1 MSVESKVVL
10 VTGGASGIGKA
21 GANLL
26 GRKGAI
32 VVVADRN
39 EAEARVA
46 AMAIGQ
52 TASAYGV
59 DVGDGPAVRKLVDDV
74 VARYGRI
81 DGLVHSAGV
90 CPRKPFLEMSD
101 ADWHDIMT
109 INLDGTFFIT
119 QAVAKQMVAQKSG
132 TMVLI
137 TSDRGVY
144 GSVDYCH
151 YAATKGGA
159 IALVKS
165 LAQILGGHG
174 ITINGINPGL
184 TDTPLGRASNIDWE
198 AKLKRDVLGAVSKP
212 EEIAEI
218 ILFLTGT
225 AGKFM
230 TGQILGNRM
239 RHGT

>member
-1 MSVESKVVL
+1 MSVEGKVVI

-21 GANLL
+21 GAELL
-26 GRKGAI
+26 ASKGATI
-32 VVVADRN
+32 VVADRN
-39 EAEARVA
+39 EAA
-46 AMAIGQ
+46 AKAAAKSIGQ
-52 TASAYGV
+52 MATAFGV
-59 DVGDGPAVRKLVDDV
+59 DVGNGPAVRNLVDDV
-74 VARYGRI
+74 VARYGRV

-90 CPRKPFLEMSD
+90 CPRKPFLEMTD
-101 ADWHDIMT
+101 ADWHDTMS
-109 INLDGTFFIT
+109 INLDGSFFVT
-119 QAVAKQMVAQKSG
+119 QAVARQMVKQKGG

-137 TSDRGVY
+137 TSDRGIY
-144 GSVDYCH
+144 GSIDYCH

-184 TDTPLGRASNIDWE
+184 TDTPLGRASNVDWE
-198 AKLKRDVLGAVSKP
+198 AKMQRDVLGTVSKP

-230 TGQILGNRM
+230 TGQIVGNRM